1 MILETQNREGK
12 PHDGPRRL
20 LGVLPGQN
28 MGSFQAKSSNT
39 LELRRWI
46 WESEVTKVASV
57 CNMYVCN
64 RCVCV
69 YNRCVCVC
77 KRERERGRE
86 KSVLDV

>member
-57 CNMYVCN
+57 H
-64 RCVCV
+64 RTKHW
-69 YNRCVCVC
+69 
-77 KRERERGRE
+77 KRKSCSERVSSGHLKGTFH
-86 KSVLDV
+86 KSSAE